1 MVHAYETIASYLS
14 SKTSYRPEVGIICG
28 SGLSGLSKSL
38 ENSETFKYEDIP
50 GFAAAT
56 VAGHIGELV
65 FGTIGSIECVCMRG
79 RFHYYEVRSQWLY
92 PIYNIAFTY
101 TRPPP
106 PPPTQ
111 GQRNGSGNTPSPS
124 NASNGCQ
131 TIDCDECRGWFK
143 SDLQCRRYDG
153 DSGSFWPGK
162 FIVYIVY
169 IVYIVCI
176 VCIGCIGCIGCILA
190 SLSMSLSL
198 SLSLSYCLFLL

>member
-106 PPPTQ
+106 PPLHK
-111 GQRNGSGNTPSPS
+111 GNEMDQVILPVRVMRLMGVKLLIVT
-124 NASNGCQ
+124 NAAGGLNQ
-131 TIDCDECRGWFK
+131 T
-143 SDLQCRRYDG
+143 YNVG
-153 DSGSFWPGK
+153 DMMVIQDHFGL
-162 FIVYIVY
+162 V
-169 IVYIVCI
+169 
-176 VCIGCIGCIGCILA
+176 
-190 SLSMSLSL
+190 SL
-198 SLSLSYCLFLL
+198 